1 MPADPLTAIRESVN
15 AMGGLAR
22 ILGGKPAASFGDLI
36 GGLLG
41 SSPHRK
47 ALAVSMTSLY
57 GYSSTVPGARHGEH
71 EIVEIDYAE
80 ATYAVRCAG
89 AVIAL
94 LLAER
99 GS

>member
-1 MPADPLTAIRESVN
+1 
-15 AMGGLAR
+15 MGGLER